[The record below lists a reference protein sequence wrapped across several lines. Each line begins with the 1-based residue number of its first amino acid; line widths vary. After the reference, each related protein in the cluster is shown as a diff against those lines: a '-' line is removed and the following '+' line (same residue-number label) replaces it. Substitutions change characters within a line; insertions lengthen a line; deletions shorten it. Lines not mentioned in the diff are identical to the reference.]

1 MFSHVLFLLSLVFF
15 YIVWCILPRYFYT
28 DFWSSCQPVSREV
41 ASLTEKLEIPCVS
54 LLSIRNLDH
63 LYEGFQQMETFC
75 CRRLRYLLLWV
86 LVFWKLRR
94 LSGQPA
100 EAKAQAYRY
109 LLRGL
114 LGHRKTIL
122 RPSTDGQ
129 SSKKACW
136 LFQLSLSGPWIVP
149 STCSFFYSHQS
160 RRMQSTAFF
169 TLSSGCIRLQEW
181 ILLPYT
187 PSAVFSAKVGALRL
201 ESQPASH
208 GKEPLEVT
216 HLKQL
221 VERTDNLDW
230 QSFAIRKLSYVRPR
244 LLRLFQKFRIM
255 SKTSHLVGLKSLN
268 LCSSELKPFLLL
280 SSMGLADRRA
290 HASKCCLAGS
300 VV

>member
-1 MFSHVLFLLSLVFF
+1 MQLHKLTIKGSCSMIVSYLHTRTCQPCMIRTRYVLVYIYYHMFSHVLFLLSLVFF

-122 RPSTDGQ
+122 GPSTDGQ

-136 LFQLSLSGPWIVP
+136 LFLLSLSGPWIVP

-160 RRMQSTAFF
+160 RRLPSTAFF

-201 ESQPASH
+201 EGQPASH

-221 VERTDNLDW
+221 VERTDFGNLL
-230 QSFAIRKLSYVRPR
+230 QLGSLVMFVLAFSG
-244 LLRLFQKFRIM
+244 FFR
-255 SKTSHLVGLKSLN
+255 
-268 LCSSELKPFLLL
+268 SSELCQR
-280 SSMGLADRRA
+280 LAI
-290 HASKCCLAGS
+290 
-300 VV
+300 

>member
-1 MFSHVLFLLSLVFF
+1 MIVSYVHTRTCQPCMIRTRYVLVYIYYHMLSHVFFLLSLVFF
-15 YIVWCILPRYFYT
+15 YIIWCILPRYFYT
-28 DFWSSCQPVSREV
+28 DFWSSCQPVLREV
-41 ASLTEKLEIPCVS
+41 ASLTEKLEIHCVS

-63 LYEGFQQMETFC
+63 LHEGFQQMETFC

-100 EAKAQAYRY
+100 EAKAQAYGY

-122 RPSTDGQ
+122 GPSTDGQ
-129 SSKKACW
+129 SSEKACW
-136 LFQLSLSGPWIVP
+136 LFLLSLSGPWIVP

-160 RRMQSTAFF
+160 RRLPSTAFF

-201 ESQPASH
+201 VSQPASH
-208 GKEPLEVT
+208 GKEPLEVA

-221 VERTDNLDW
+221 VERTDFGNLL
-230 QSFAIRKLSYVRPR
+230 QLGSLGMFVLAFSG
-244 LLRLFQKFRIM
+244 FFR
-255 SKTSHLVGLKSLN
+255 
-268 LCSSELKPFLLL
+268 SSELCQR
-280 SSMGLADRRA
+280 LAI
-290 HASKCCLAGS
+290 
-300 VV
+300 